1 MKNKTVEKLMRFLIT
16 LLGAGIGAAL
26 AALILPLF
34 SRWYPIE
41 SPYAPIA
48 LYAALCL
55 VGAAVCFAFSS
66 AIIGRTMKL
75 IAAIERRWDA
85 MPTQQIVLTSIGMIM
100 GLVVAAL
107 ITQLILSAG
116 ASLITISFSAL
127 TYVVLGYVGLRIGF
141 HRYRGGKTPRMRRH
155 LRRAAEAGILD
166 DADLLMTEE
175 GEDEEEGEAIPA
187 ARPSRKYLDT
197 SVIIDGRVL
206 DIVKTGFLEGDIVVP
221 QFVLAELRHIA
232 DSGNSLRRA
241 RGRRGLDV
249 LAKLQKELKTPII
262 VDETDYP
269 DLEEVDVKLLRLC
282 RDNGGTV
289 VTNDYN
295 LNKVAGVTGLRVLNI
310 NDLANALKPML
321 MAGEE
326 LTVQIVREGKE
337 PGQGV
342 AYLDDGTMIVVENG
356 RRYVGETVTAVVTTV
371 LQTSAGRMIFTRLK
385 PVRRRR
391 FCLYMSVRITQVCG
405 SPDTRHRRSSA
416 RRRYGG

>member
-166 DADLLMTEE
+166 DADQLMTEE

-232 DSGNSLRRA
+232 DSGDSLRRA

-295 LNKVAGVTGLRVLNI
+295 LNKVIQFQNVDVLNI
-310 NDLANALKPML
+310 NNLAKSLRPRVIP
-321 MAGEE
+321 GEKLNVVVVKKGTE
-326 LTVQIVREGKE
+326 RQ
-337 PGQGV
+337 QGV
-342 AYLDDGTMIVVENG
+342 AYLDDGTMVVVEDG
-356 RRYVGETVTAVVTTV
+356 RYFMNQPIEVEVTSA
-371 LQTSAGRMIFTRLK
+371 LQTDAGRMIFAR
-385 PVRRRR
+385 PVH
-391 FCLYMSVRITQVCG
+391 SQKGINSQN
-405 SPDTRHRRSSA
+405 PAKDKKDKK
-416 RRRYGG
+416 

>member
-166 DADLLMTEE
+166 DADLLMAEE

-232 DSGNSLRRA
+232 DSGDSLRRA
-241 RGRRGLDV
+241 RGPPGLGCAGQA
-249 LAKLQKELKTPII
+249 AKGAENTHHCGR
-262 VDETDYP
+262 D
-269 DLEEVDVKLLRLC
+269 RLP
-282 RDNGGTV
+282 RPGGGGRQAPAAV
-289 VTNDYN
+289 
-295 LNKVAGVTGLRVLNI
+295 
-310 NDLANALKPML
+310 
-321 MAGEE
+321 
-326 LTVQIVREGKE
+326 
-337 PGQGV
+337 PGQW
-342 AYLDDGTMIVVENG
+342 
-356 RRYVGETVTAVVTTV
+356 
-371 LQTSAGRMIFTRLK
+371 
-385 PVRRRR
+385 
-391 FCLYMSVRITQVCG
+391 
-405 SPDTRHRRSSA
+405 RHRGHQRLQPQ
-416 RRRYGG
+416 